1 MSFVLRFF
9 LFAHLVFVGALSD
22 PAFSAA
28 MDEQIAVIEIYNQK
42 GKVIGKEAG
51 VFVSEDEVLTHY
63 HVFSGVDKAILR
75 AGDKAFQ
82 IKGISGR
89 NRQKKLLKIKIDGS
103 GFKPASFASK
113 IKEGQEVFIKPP
125 GGEPAKGKVVSV
137 ADRAEIE
144 VTSGLPR
151 IRGLP
156 VFDKRQEVIGI
167 IEFFLRNK
175 NVVDAIPLCDEIS
188 FEDLGLLSIK
198 DWREKRAKEWMES
211 DRGKRQTIVYLMGIG
226 KHEEAIVK
234 LKEIIKKSPEDK
246 EAYFKLGVC
255 YGKLERYKEALD
267 AYNKYIPLSPD
278 DAKAHYNLGL
288 CHLFLDKPKEALAGF
303 NEAIRIN
310 KNHLRSH
317 YNRGILYMASGKE
330 EKAKKEYEFLKGCN
344 SKGAKALSE
353 RLLEY
358 IEKGERP

>member
-1 MSFVLRFF
+1 MSFLLTF
-9 LFAHLVFVGALSD
+9 LFFFQVAFFGTFSD
-22 PAFSAA
+22 IAFSAA
-28 MDEQIAVIEIYNQK
+28 IDEPIAIIEIYNQK

-51 VFVSEDEVLTHY
+51 VFISENEVLTHY
-63 HVFSGVDKAILR
+63 YAFSGVDRAILR
-75 AGDKAFQ
+75 IGDKEFV

-89 NRQKKLLKIKIDGS
+89 NEQRKLLKIKIDGN
-103 GFKPASFASK
+103 GFKRASFAGET
-113 IKEGQEVFIKPP
+113 KEGQEVFIKAPD
-125 GGEPAKGKVVSV
+125 GNMIKGSV
-137 ADRAEIE
+137 ISLGDRTKIE
-144 VTSGLPR
+144 LSSGLPR

-175 NVVDAIPLCDEIS
+175 NVVHAIPLCDEIS

-198 DWREKRAKEWMES
+198 DWREKRAKEWMAS

-226 KHEEAIVK
+226 KYEEAIVK

-288 CHLFLDKPKEALAGF
+288 CHLFLDKPKKALAGF

-330 EKAKKEYEFLKGCN
+330 GKAKKEYEFLKGCN